1 MFPLLPGLCGR
12 GSPVWGCVHAELFT
26 EACSLVMTGDGT
38 NLARLDRPRAPASL
52 IYQRR
57 RMGVLR
63 SSAHAW
69 GRSRLASLS
78 TREEMEAQPPHSHR
92 QHDDGKGQREG
103 DDHCADNDEYG
114 RPARVDP
121 SS

>member
-63 SSAHAW
+63 SSQE
-69 GRSRLASLS
+69 RVFSNCRIVV
-78 TREEMEAQPPHSHR
+78 
-92 QHDDGKGQREG
+92 
-103 DDHCADNDEYG
+103 YG
-114 RPARVDP
+114 
-121 SS
+121 